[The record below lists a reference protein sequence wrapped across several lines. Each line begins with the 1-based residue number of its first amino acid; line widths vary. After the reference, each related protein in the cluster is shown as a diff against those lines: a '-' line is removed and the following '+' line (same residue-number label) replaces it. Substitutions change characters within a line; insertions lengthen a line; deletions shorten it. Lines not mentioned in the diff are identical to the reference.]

1 MPGFRRRFLP
11 AVLGLLLAALPTW
24 NVHAQGQPGDDFLP
38 TVAARFFMWD
48 QNHDQILSVEELDAA
63 IEDAGNTGRA
73 AAALAA
79 LKRASLSTNYTL
91 PPLTLA
97 NIRRLASSPPATNRP
112 NLPALYREGLKHVS
126 AARHRPVIT
135 FDQLFAFGLPKL
147 DNIRQGR
154 MGDCFCLAPLGAL
167 VHRDPREAASLFAV
181 QADGHVAVQF
191 GGGTV
196 VVAPPTDAEVA
207 MAMMAS
213 NSRDSLWLNLYEKA
227 IGQVRN
233 YFNSPDKQS
242 DVSIDAIARGGSPGK
257 ILSYLTGH
265 KVTGL
270 SFKFGNDRA
279 TPDIVRASKLAEVRE
294 MLAAASAQKLLMTCG
309 TGKITTPGL
318 TSGHAYALLEY
329 HPPTDTVEI
338 WNPHG
343 NNFTPKGAP
352 GPADGYATKSGRFTM
367 PVSEFVQQFKGMNI
381 EGTWVAAMKMF
392 Q

>member
-1 MPGFRRRFLP
+1 
-11 AVLGLLLAALPTW
+11 
-24 NVHAQGQPGDDFLP
+24 
-38 TVAARFFMWD
+38 MWD

-79 LKRASLSTNYTL
+79 LKRATLSTNYTL

-112 NLPALYREGLKHVS
+112 NLAALYGEGLKHVS
-126 AARHRPVIT
+126 GASHRPVIT
-135 FDQLFAFGLPKL
+135 FGQLFAFGLPKL
-147 DNIRQGR
+147 ENIRQGH

-181 QADGHVAVQF
+181 EPDGHVAVQF

-227 IGQVRN
+227 MGQARN
-233 YFNSPDKQS
+233 ALSAPDKQS
-242 DVSIDAIARGGSPGK
+242 DVSIDAIAHGGSPGR

-270 SFKFGNDRA
+270 SFRFGHDRA
-279 TPDIVRASKLAEVRE
+279 TAATERASKLAELRE

-309 TGKITTPGL
+309 TGKTTTPGL
-318 TSGHAYALLEY
+318 TSAHAYALLEY
-329 HPPTDTVEI
+329 RPPTDTVEI

-343 NNFTPKGAP
+343 NNFIPKGPP
-352 GPADGYATKSGRFTM
+352 GPVNGYATKSGLLTM
-367 PVSEFVQQFKGMNI
+367 PVTEFVQQFNGMHI
-381 EGTWVAAMKMF
+381 EGRWAAASKMF